1 MKKKELSI
9 IVLNY
14 NTQDLLK
21 NCLESLLKSDMN
33 LKFEVIVVDNG
44 SSDGT
49 VEMVKRKYNWVRL
62 ITSEKN
68 LGFAKGNNLAKNDVL
83 GDYVLFLNTDTVVNE
98 DTLSETLEYLKK
110 HQLGAITCKV
120 VLPNGKLDKDTR
132 RHFITPFI
140 GLVHLF
146 LGLDKLFPH
155 SKLFSQYWYGY
166 INENQIHDVDAIQ
179 GAFFLSPKKVLDEVG
194 WFDEDYFLDGED
206 IDLCWKIKNAGYR
219 IVYYPKV
226 QITHIKGAT
235 KGKNKK
241 SEKYLRFGER
251 LRYKLSGVNSM
262 EVFYRKRLW
271 NKYPFYIN
279 LMVIVGINTLK
290 ILRVIKYTLGI

>member
-166 INENQIHDVDAIQ
+166 INENKIHNVDAIQ
-179 GAFFLSPKKVLDEVG
+179 GPFFLSPKKVLDEVG

-219 IVYYPKV
+219 IVYYPKI
-226 QITHIKGAT
+226 QITHIKGAS
-235 KGKNKK
+235 KGKV
-241 SEKYLRFGER
+241 R
-251 LRYKLSGVNSM
+251 LD
-262 EVFYRKRLW
+262 
-271 NKYPFYIN
+271 
-279 LMVIVGINTLK
+279 
-290 ILRVIKYTLGI
+290 